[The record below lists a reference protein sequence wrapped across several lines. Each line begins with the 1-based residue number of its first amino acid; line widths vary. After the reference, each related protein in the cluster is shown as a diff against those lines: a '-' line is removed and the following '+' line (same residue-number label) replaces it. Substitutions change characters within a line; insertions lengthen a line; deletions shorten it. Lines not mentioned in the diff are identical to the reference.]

1 MRIWVKS
8 FVTLACVTIA
18 GLIADQFLRREGI
31 SRRDLLFLSDILVG
45 LVAASLV
52 FVLSF
57 YHAQKAKLVEDRLH
71 VIGEMNHHIRN
82 ALQVIEYHAWT
93 KKSEEEIASMH
104 QAVTRITWAL
114 QEVLPQFP
122 GGYNE
127 VHPRSANSARENL
140 PDSDQRQTSA

>member
-8 FVTLACVTIA
+8 FLTLACVTIA

-31 SRRDLLFLSDILVG
+31 SRRDLLFLSDVLVG

-52 FVLSF
+52 FVLSV
-57 YHAQKAKLVEDRLH
+57 YHAQKAKLVEDRLR

-93 KKSEEEIASMH
+93 TKGEEEIASMH
-104 QAVTRITWAL
+104 QAVSRITWAL

-122 GGYNE
+122 GG
-127 VHPRSANSARENL
+127 VSSRAANHVSEGR
-140 PDSDQRQTSA
+140 PDSNKWQTSA

>member
-8 FVTLACVTIA
+8 VLTFACVTIA

-31 SRRDLLFLSDILVG
+31 SRIDLLILSDVLVG

-52 FVLSF
+52 FVLSV
-57 YHAQKAKLVEDRLH
+57 YHTHQAKLVEDRLR

-93 KKSEEEIASMH
+93 TKGEQEIASMH
-104 QAVTRITWAL
+104 QAVSRITWAL

-122 GGYNE
+122 GGYSE
-127 VHPRSANSARENL
+127 VQSHPGKHSAENS
-140 PDSDQRQTSA
+140 PDSNQRQTSA

>member
-1 MRIWVKS
+1 MRTFVKS
-8 FVTLACVTIA
+8 GITLVCVTAA

-52 FVLSF
+52 FVLSV
-57 YHAQKAKLVEDRLH
+57 HHTQKAKIVADRLR

-93 KKSEEEIASMH
+93 KKGEQEIASMH

-114 QEVLPQFP
+114 QEVLPQLP
-122 GGYNE
+122 KGYNQA
-127 VHPRSANSARENL
+127 PSRSADQVREKSAG
-140 PDSDQRQTSA
+140 